1 MCNLLKKDL
10 VNYLI
15 CPKCSKD
22 FSLKIIKMKS
32 TEIIEGILI
41 CKKRHRFPIKKGI
54 PRLVVDKEKVFVQTE
69 DSFSS
74 KWRNYY
80 KTYYTKKWIESQKK
94 WFLERFGFKTGKKLQ
109 EFLNTRSMILDAGTG
124 VGNSAKLFSHN
135 IKSLVFAIDASES
148 IDFAYK
154 KYGNLKNIH
163 FLQADIRNLPFKKN
177 FFDFICSDQVLH
189 HTKDTKSS
197 FIELTKLLTKNG
209 IISIYVY
216 KIKGPLREFADDF
229 IRQTTVKMTEKQC
242 MEFSKD
248 MAELGKNLSR
258 INKKITIPKD
268 IPLLQ
273 IKAGTYDIQ
282 RFIYWNFLKCWWS
295 KDVPFEQSVATNYD
309 WYFPE
314 YAYRHTPKE
323 VKKWFKDS
331 KIKITHFDEIESG
344 LSINGKK
351 N

>member
-1 MCNLLKKDL
+1 MKESL
-10 VNYLI
+10 VEYLI

-22 FSLKIIKMKS
+22 FSLKISRKKVN
-32 TEIIEGILI
+32 EIIEGVLI
-41 CKKRHRFPIKKGI
+41 CKKRHRFPIKNGV

-74 KWRNYY
+74 KWKNYN
-80 KTYYTKKWIESQKK
+80 KTYHSKKWIDGQKK
-94 WFLERFGFKTGKKLQ
+94 WFLQRFGWKTEKKFK
-109 EFLNTRSMILDAGTG
+109 EFLKTRSTILDAGTG
-124 VGNSAKLFSHN
+124 VGNSANLFSSN
-135 IKSLVFAIDASES
+135 PKSEVFAIDASES
-148 IDFAYK
+148 VDFAYK
-154 KYGNLKNIH
+154 KYGTAKNIH
-163 FLQADIRNLPFKKN
+163 FLQADIRKLPFKKK

-197 FIELTKLLTKNG
+197 FKGLTKLLKKNG

-216 KIKGPLREFADDF
+216 KIKGPMREFADDF
-229 IRQTTVKMTEKQC
+229 IRESTVKMTEKQC

-248 MAELGKNLSR
+248 MAILGKNLSK
-258 INKKITIPKD
+258 INKKIIIPKD

-273 IKAGTYDIQ
+273 IKAGTYDVQ

-295 KDVPFEQSVATNYD
+295 GDVPFEQSIATNFD

-323 VKKWFKDS
+323 VKKWFNDS
-331 KIKITHFDEIESG
+331 KIKITHFNEIESG
-344 LSINGKK
+344 LSVNGKK
-351 N
+351 I